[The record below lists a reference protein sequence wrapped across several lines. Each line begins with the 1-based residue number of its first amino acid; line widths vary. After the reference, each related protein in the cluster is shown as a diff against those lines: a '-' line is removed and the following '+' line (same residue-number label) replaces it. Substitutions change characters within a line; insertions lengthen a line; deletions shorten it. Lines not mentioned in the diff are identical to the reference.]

1 MKGLSMRYDRQMMS
15 MRYDSTADQRECPPP
30 HTLSFR
36 IVAFSPFFSHCSSAL
51 QHLDFRAASPTSQ
64 SFLFF
69 PCQRVGSKL
78 GLTRKL
84 PFECPQR
91 AKWKYKCRNTR
102 NLGEYKKSMPIVQWN
117 IIRVHWWLTKIYY
130 SCWWKICTDTAAMRV
145 DIWNSQSS
153 KMQMLKQS
161 RFENKGFV
169 WNFVCVKHISHLHH
183 FHRKACFTFHHSLE
197 WISHN
202 NNRPLFFSIEI
213 TRTNVWPHFY
223 QGGELIT
230 SKPLWFERPML
241 VHTICSV
248 CSRICLSE
256 PSIVMLTDKSQNS
269 NQVHVTFWSLDF
281 YKKRTTK

>member
-1 MKGLSMRYDRQMMS
+1 MEQVNICSHQRAEGVLRHMKCKMKFRKGESGKTMFHRHKALMMRQDGWKGCLWDMTDRWCLWDM
-15 MRYDSTADQRECPPP
+15 TAPLINVSAPSP
-30 HTLSFR
+30 HTHPHFSFR
-36 IVAFSPFFSHCSSAL
+36 IVVFSQLF
-51 QHLDFRAASPTSQ
+51 SPTSQ

-102 NLGEYKKSMPIVQWN
+102 NLGENKKSIPIAQWN
-117 IIRVHWWLTKIYY
+117 ILRVHWWLTKMYY
-130 SCWWKICTDTAAMRV
+130 SCWWKICTDTAAMRA

-183 FHRKACFTFHHSLE
+183 FHRKACFTFHHSFA
-197 WISHN
+197 WFSHN

-213 TRTNVWPHFY
+213 TRTNVWPHFCAR
-223 QGGELIT
+223 G
-230 SKPLWFERPML
+230 
-241 VHTICSV
+241 
-248 CSRICLSE
+248 
-256 PSIVMLTDKSQNS
+256 N
-269 NQVHVTFWSLDF
+269 
-281 YKKRTTK
+281 